1 MRVDQWEVSM
11 ETRLEFGKVAPEAYE
26 AMRAFSGYTA
36 TAGLPAAL
44 VELVEIRASQLNGCA
59 FCLQMHTR
67 AAREKGVSEAK
78 LALLPAWREA
88 PVYDARERAALAWT
102 EAVTMVAADH
112 VPDDVYA
119 VARAAFS
126 EEELVKLTLIVTII
140 NSWNRLM
147 VAFRVPPQ
155 V

>member
-1 MRVDQWEVSM
+1 M
-11 ETRLEFGKVAPEAYE
+11 ETRLEIGKVVPDAYK

-36 TAGLPAAL
+36 TTGLPAGL

-59 FCLQMHTR
+59 FCLQMHTK
-67 AAREKGVSEAK
+67 AARERGESEAK
-78 LALLPAWREA
+78 ITLLPAWREA
-88 PVYDARERAALAWT
+88 PVYSARERAALAWT
-102 EAVTMVAADH
+102 EAVTLVAADH
-112 VPDDVYA
+112 VPDAVYTA
-119 VARAAFS
+119 ARAEFS
-126 EEELVKLTLIVTII
+126 EEELVKLTMVVTII

>member
-1 MRVDQWEVSM
+1 M
-11 ETRLEFGKVAPEAYE
+11 ETRLEIGKVVPDAYK

-36 TAGLPAAL
+36 TTGLPAGL

-59 FCLQMHTR
+59 FCLQMHTK
-67 AAREKGVSEAK
+67 AARERGESEAK
-78 LALLPAWREA
+78 ITLLPAWREA
-88 PVYDARERAALAWT
+88 PVYSARERAALAWT
-102 EAVTMVAADH
+102 EAVTLVAADH
-112 VPDDVYA
+112 VPDAVYA
-119 VARAAFS
+119 AARAEFS
-126 EEELVKLTLIVTII
+126 EEELVKLTMVVTII

>member
-1 MRVDQWEVSM
+1 M
-11 ETRLEFGKVAPEAYE
+11 ETRLEIGKVVPDAYK

-36 TAGLPAAL
+36 TTGLPAGL

-59 FCLQMHTR
+59 FCLQMHTK
-67 AAREKGVSEAK
+67 AARERGESEAK
-78 LALLPAWREA
+78 ITLLPAWREA
-88 PVYDARERAALAWT
+88 PVYSARERAALAWT
-102 EAVTMVAADH
+102 EAVKLVAAEH
-112 VPDDVYA
+112 VPDAVYTA
-119 VARAAFS
+119 ARAEFS
-126 EEELVKLTLIVTII
+126 EEELVKLTMVVTII